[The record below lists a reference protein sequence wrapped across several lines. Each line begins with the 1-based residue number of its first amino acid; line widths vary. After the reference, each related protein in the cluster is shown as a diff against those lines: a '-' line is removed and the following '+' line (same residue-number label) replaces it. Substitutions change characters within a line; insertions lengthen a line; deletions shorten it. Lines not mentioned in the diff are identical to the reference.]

1 MRWTRRN
8 EAAAEIGG
16 FIIKSI
22 IAIVVIAYIYSWA
35 S

>member
-1 MRWTRRN
+1 MRWTRRD

-16 FIIKSI
+16 FIIKFIVAI
-22 IAIVVIAYIYSWA
+22 IVILYIYSWA